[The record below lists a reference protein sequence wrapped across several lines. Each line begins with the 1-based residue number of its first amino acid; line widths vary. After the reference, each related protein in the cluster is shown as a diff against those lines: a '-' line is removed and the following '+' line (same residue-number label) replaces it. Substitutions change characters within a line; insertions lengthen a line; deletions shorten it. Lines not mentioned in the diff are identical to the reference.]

1 MRPVFRLVSL
11 SSSASADESARAG
24 PIKGP
29 FRSSC
34 VLGNLSREE
43 ARTYFFDY
51 VLPFRKHAPSSAS
64 EIWERVYD
72 VCGGNPG
79 LLQLCTSKAAALRS
93 WELGARLRQHRCPA
107 VALRCAVRATTGCN
121 AIVQTATTD
130 ISHGFFPE
138 VTWKDASWSTED
150 FRTVLRSIVS
160 SSHAA
165 VPVLQMYAELGD
177 DGAAKLESMNA
188 KNLLLRR
195 AYDPLAR
202 DIDAAAFGPKLK
214 DVYTLPSAAHV
225 LAARIELDLE

>member
-1 MRPVFRLVSL
+1 
-11 SSSASADESARAG
+11 
-24 PIKGP
+24 
-29 FRSSC
+29 
-34 VLGNLSREE
+34 
-43 ARTYFFDY
+43 
-51 VLPFRKHAPSSAS
+51 
-64 EIWERVYD
+64 
-72 VCGGNPG
+72 
-79 LLQLCTSKAAALRS
+79 
-93 WELGARLRQHRCPA
+93 
-107 VALRCAVRATTGCN
+107 VRATTGCN